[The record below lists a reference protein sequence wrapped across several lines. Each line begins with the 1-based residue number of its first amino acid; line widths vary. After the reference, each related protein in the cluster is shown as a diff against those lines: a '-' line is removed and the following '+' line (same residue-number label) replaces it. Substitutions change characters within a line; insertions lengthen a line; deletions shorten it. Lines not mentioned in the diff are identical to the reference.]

1 MLDLSGIAAT
11 LPCCETSHVMLQQLA
26 LMCSNDGM
34 KAQGAGRGPDIV
46 GASQCDVCRRD
57 VQFAIGMM

>member
-11 LPCCETSHVMLQQLA
+11 LPCCEISPVMLQQLA

-34 KAQGAGRGPDIV
+34 KAQGPA
-46 GASQCDVCRRD
+46 
-57 VQFAIGMM
+57 